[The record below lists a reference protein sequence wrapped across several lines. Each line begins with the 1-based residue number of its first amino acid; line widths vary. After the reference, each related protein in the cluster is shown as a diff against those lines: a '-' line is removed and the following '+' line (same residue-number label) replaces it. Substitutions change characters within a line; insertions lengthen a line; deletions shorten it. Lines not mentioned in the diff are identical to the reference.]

1 MPRAKPDPEIVDQAR
16 ELRRVGCSFRE
27 IGDTLGVTAPTVKRW
42 LDEPEAAATA
52 QPPSV
57 PTLPAPSLPA
67 HMHTPEAPPLVPVN
81 TDDPIALVKQ
91 LIREQHAQIHMDRA
105 AGGRGT
111 SISSAVATLE
121 KLTKTLKQLEEADRK
136 AGDGITISGSD
147 VARIRDSLEARVT
160 AICNRPLLCANCSRA
175 LSVHYGTGG
184 KPPPPVAGA

>member
-1 MPRAKPDPEIVDQAR
+1 MPRAKPDPVIVDQAR

-42 LDEPEAAATA
+42 LDEPESE
-52 QPPSV
+52 PPAPRS
-57 PTLPAPSLPA
+57 PLPAPSLPA
-67 HMHTPEAPPLVPVN
+67 HMHTPEAPALVPVN

-91 LIREQHAQIHMDRA
+91 LIREQHAQIHADRA

-136 AGDGITISGSD
+136 SGDGITISGSD